1 MAPIFYIIKSILITA
16 AISTLIALVFLSY
29 FWQVFAISA
38 ALQVI
43 IFYIINTVRDISMQK
58 IENKRIAEFS
68 KQGLLLKCPCFR
80 QSEEFVPIVLNENNS
95 YNCEACN
102 KPITVKIEATTLA
115 ATVPVDIENSQ
126 DKIAQI
132 YNKITNGN

>member
-1 MAPIFYIIKSILITA
+1 
-16 AISTLIALVFLSY
+16 
-29 FWQVFAISA
+29 
-38 ALQVI
+38 
-43 IFYIINTVRDISMQK
+43 MQK

-68 KQGLLLKCPCFR
+68 KQGLLLKCPCFK
-80 QSEEFVPIVLNENNS
+80 QSEEFVPIVLNENNN